1 MLHELSEN
9 GLANVHYPLSRGG
22 PQHRTV
28 LNRTWRNLKKVQIEK
43 SKALLNLLTPKDL
56 FAIEKV

>member
-22 PQHRTV
+22 RPHRTV
-28 LNRTWRNLKKVQIEK
+28 LNRTWRKLKKVQIEK
-43 SKALLNLLTPKDL
+43 SKILLNLLTQGDL
-56 FAIEKV
+56 FALEKV